1 MDTIER
7 DGGTLSLEATSIAP
21 RQGMELFSSR
31 PGRQEFD
38 VLPRWDVVVEA
49 VDWNRVLIEAEG
61 LHQRKLRQDM
71 THSRIVSGCPT
82 ETCGPCLK
90 DVLLDRNW
98 TAQP

>member
-7 DGGTLSLEATSIAP
+7 EGEPLSVASIAP
-21 RQGMELFSSR
+21 RQGMELFASR
-31 PGRQEFD
+31 PGRGALDE
-38 VLPRWDVVVEA
+38 LPRWDVVVEC

-61 LHQRKLRQDM
+61 LHQRKLREDR

-98 TAQP
+98 SAAS